1 MPIWQPNNYLKDL
14 RVKKWEGQVRKY
26 FSQLFLIFYG
36 YFCRVE
42 PDIAIVEE
50 PTTSYVPIAP
60 KPMQMQHTIAQRP
73 QMMSRGRGRG
83 AGGRPVM
90 SPAAQAAMRVKAQL
104 RAQTHQQ
111 QQPQQFSNP
120 YSKL

>member
-1 MPIWQPNNYLKDL
+1 MQEKLEIIL
-14 RVKKWEGQVRKY
+14 VA
-26 FSQLFLIFYG
+26 FSNIAC

-50 PTTSYVPIAP
+50 PPTSYVPIAP

-73 QMMSRGRGRG
+73 QMMNTRGRGRG
-83 AGGRPVM
+83 VGGRPVM
-90 SPAAQAAMRVKAQL
+90 SAAAQAAMRVKAQL